1 MSQADMMR
9 QMADRQKKIIENMK
23 KIKYKISVFSG
34 KGGGGKSVVTAN
46 LAAAVAEQEGTGVGI
61 LDSDFTGP
69 TIPRMMGARKED
81 LRVKDDWM
89 IPPKGAAGVKVISMS
104 FLLPEEKTPV
114 IWRGPIKKTAL
125 EQLLGSVEWGD
136 IDYLIFDLPP
146 GTGDEALNIM
156 QVLPGFDGFIVV
168 TVPTEVSRSSVL
180 KSIGFAKKMKARVL
194 GVIENMSGYV
204 CPDCGNIDEIFIGN
218 GGELLA
224 DEMDVPL
231 LGKIPLD
238 RRLSETSDRGVPM
251 IIEHPEAPASMRMK
265 DIARKI
271 VTSLHES

>member
-1 MSQADMMR
+1 MSYSDMMR
-9 QMADRQKKIIENMK
+9 QMAERQKKIIQNMS

-34 KGGGGKSVVTAN
+34 KGGVGKSLIAAN
-46 LAAAVAEQEGTGVGI
+46 LATAIAHLDQGGVGI

-69 TIPRMMGARKED
+69 SIPKMMGVDGSQLDVIGDR
-81 LRVKDDWM
+81 L
-89 IPPKGAAGVKVISMS
+89 IPVQGAAGVKVVSMA

-125 EQLLGSVEWGD
+125 EQLLSSVDWQG

-156 QVLPGFDGFIVV
+156 QVLPGFDGFVVV
-168 TVPTEVSRSSVL
+168 TVPTEISRASVS
-180 KSIGFAKKMKARVL
+180 KSIGFARKMHAKVL

-204 CPDCGNIDEIFIGN
+204 CPHCGNDNEIFVGR

-224 DEMDVPL
+224 TEMKVPL
-231 LGKIPLD
+231 LGTIPLD
-238 RRLSETSDRGVPM
+238 HRLSETSDQGVPM
-251 IIEHPEAPASMRMK
+251 VLKYPDALASTRLV
-265 DIARKI
+265 DIAERI
-271 VTSLHES
+271 VESLK

>member
-1 MSQADMMR
+1 MSYPDMMK
-9 QMADRQKKIIENMK
+9 QMAERQKKIIENMN

-34 KGGGGKSVVTAN
+34 KGGVGKSVVTAN
-46 LAAAVAEQEGTGVGI
+46 LAAAIAGLDQGGVGI

-69 TIPRMMGARKED
+69 SIPKMMGLDRSQLEVVGGR
-81 LRVKDDWM
+81 L
-89 IPPKGAAGVKVISMS
+89 IPPQGAAGVKVVSMA

-114 IWRGPIKKTAL
+114 IWRGPIKKIAL
-125 EQLLGSVEWGD
+125 EQLLSSVDWQG

-168 TVPTEVSRSSVL
+168 TVPTEISRASVS
-180 KSIGFAKKMKARVL
+180 KSIGFARKMHAKVL
-194 GVIENMSGYV
+194 GVIENMSGHV
-204 CPDCGNIDEIFIGN
+204 CPHCGNDNEIFVGS

-224 DEMDVPL
+224 TEMKVPL

-238 RRLSETSDRGVPM
+238 HRLSETSDQGVPM
-251 IIEHPEAPASMRMK
+251 VLKYPDALASTRLV
-265 DIARKI
+265 DIAERI
-271 VTSLHES
+271 VESLK